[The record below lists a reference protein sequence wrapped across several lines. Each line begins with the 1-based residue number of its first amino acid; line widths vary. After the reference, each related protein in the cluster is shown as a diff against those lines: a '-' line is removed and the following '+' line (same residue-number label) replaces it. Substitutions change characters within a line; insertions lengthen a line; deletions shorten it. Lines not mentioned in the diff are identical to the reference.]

1 MSAVNLLRRALLILV
16 CISSFVSCAQMTLSH
31 VGKLRQGMTV
41 EESQVVLSVSPKYTF
56 SLDIAEG
63 NETIEVQS
71 YILSSGDYT
80 SNYFLAYRN
89 NRLIY
94 WGYPHEF
101 ARSKDSLLNEIGRSA
116 VIMLEKLESN

>member
-101 ARSKDSLLNEIGRSA
+101 ARSKDSLLNEIGLSA